1 MRSLLNVPIAAED
14 DFIGSLN
21 LASATPSYFS
31 DEHVDIA
38 TEVAGQLAIAI
49 QQARLYE
56 QVKQYAG
63 QLEQRLAELR
73 QTHDERRR
81 LLARL
86 VRAQEEERRNI
97 ASDIHDDSI
106 QKMAA
111 VGLRIAALKRR
122 TTDEKTAD
130 MLVRLEESVQLSID
144 RLRHLMF
151 ELWPPALER
160 HGLAAAVK
168 NELEE
173 LHSESDMETRLE
185 QNLDAEPDPEIR
197 TIAFRIIQEAISNA
211 MKHANAHTLSVRL
224 ETANAGVHVV
234 VRDDGVGMVPAVSG
248 ESPPGHL
255 GLSGMRER
263 ADMAGGWLE
272 VNSDT
277 GDGTV
282 VEFWLPSDAG
292 GQSPG
297 LS

>member
-1 MRSLLNVPIAAED
+1 
-14 DFIGSLN
+14 
-21 LASATPSYFS
+21 
-31 DEHVDIA
+31 
-38 TEVAGQLAIAI
+38 
-49 QQARLYE
+49 
-56 QVKQYAG
+56 
-63 QLEQRLAELR
+63 
-73 QTHDERRR
+73 
-81 LLARL
+81 
-86 VRAQEEERRNI
+86 
-97 ASDIHDDSI
+97 
-106 QKMAA
+106 
-111 VGLRIAALKRR
+111 
-122 TTDEKTAD
+122 
-130 MLVRLEESVQLSID
+130 
-144 RLRHLMF
+144 
-151 ELWPPALER
+151 
-160 HGLAAAVK
+160 LAAAVK